1 MNKGAL
7 IEKEAEDQITNELR
21 LLDEETKDGDELE
34 VVTGSLRAV
43 LRFAFEKAPLDML
56 AVNLIVSILSSI
68 TSEVTFK
75 NLEKEYRNGN

>member
-1 MNKGAL
+1 MNKSAL

-21 LLDEETKDGDELE
+21 LLDEETQDGDELE

-43 LRFAFEKAPLDML
+43 LRFTFEKAPLDML
-56 AVNLIVSILSSI
+56 AVNIIVSILSST

>member
-1 MNKGAL
+1 MNKSAL

-34 VVTGSLRAV
+34 VVTGALRAV
-43 LRFAFEKAPLDML
+43 LRFTFEKAPLDML
-56 AVNLIVSILSSI
+56 AVNIIVSILSSI

-75 NLEKEYRNGN
+75 NLEKEFRNGN